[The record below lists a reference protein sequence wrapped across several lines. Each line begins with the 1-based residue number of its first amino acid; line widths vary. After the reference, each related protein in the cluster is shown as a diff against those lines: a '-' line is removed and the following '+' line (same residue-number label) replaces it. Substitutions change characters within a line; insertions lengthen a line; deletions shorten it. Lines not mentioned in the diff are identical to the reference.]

1 MYSDAEL
8 KQLSITALQARLN
21 DAAQICL
28 RPPPKLKLSQWADTY
43 RMLSPEASAEAGR
56 WVTARAEYQ
65 REMLDACSDPEIEQ
79 VVFCTSAQI
88 GKTEAVLNLLLY
100 YIHQEPSPILLV
112 QPTKEMAASFS
123 KDRLAPAL
131 RDTKVVSELVS
142 DVKSKDSG
150 NTIFAK
156 QFPGGVLNLAGSNA
170 PASLASRP
178 VRVALMDEVDRFPPS
193 AGTEGSP
200 YALTVKRTSN
210 FFNRKII
217 AVSTPTDELTSVIWA
232 LYQESDQ
239 RKYEIRCVHCDEHFV
254 PAWSHVKWSKSQDG
268 THDPDTALLHCPHCG
283 AGHNDTER
291 HTAVRRGK
299 WRKDNP
305 TSRIAGFHL
314 SALISP
320 WAELSKLVS
329 EWLACQK
336 DMQRLKTFVN
346 TVLGEPWKDR
356 SDNIDDIDL
365 IARVEDYE
373 PSSLPAGVVVLT
385 AGVDTQDDR
394 LEVSVYGHGPE
405 NETWHVEHV
414 VIHGNPAN
422 PAVWHELETVLKTA
436 YQRED
441 GYRLPI
447 GAAAID
453 SGGHFTQEV
462 YAFARK
468 HSQRR
473 WFAIKGR
480 AGALPIWPTRASYTK
495 NDGKVYVIGVD
506 SAKEAIYGW
515 LKNDKPGAGYV
526 HFSSRCDAEFFS
538 QISAEKKKLT
548 YRNGYTYYSWHK
560 DPNRRNEALDCFVYA
575 LAAKEAINV
584 SLKAHAA
591 KQQQRV
597 QQAATPQTSPT
608 TTSTELVATTD
619 PIAVPAPAVDAVR
632 QSVTPKQA
640 PAVVPEKKIPAWK
653 KNIMNKR
660 HGGWGIR

>member
-1 MYSDAEL
+1 MYSHAEL
-8 KQLSITALQARLN
+8 QQLSKQALAARIN
-21 DAAQICL
+21 EAAQACL
-28 RPPPKLKLSQWADTY
+28 RPPPRLKLSEWADTY
-43 RMLSPEASAEAGR
+43 RVLSPEASAEAGR

-65 REMLDACSDPEIEQ
+65 REMLDACSDANVEQ
-79 VVFCTSAQI
+79 VIFCTSAQI

-131 RDTKVVSELVS
+131 RDTKVISELVS
-142 DVKSKDSG
+142 DVKSKDTG
-150 NTIFAK
+150 NTIFSK

-232 LYQESDQ
+232 LYQSSDQ
-239 RKYEIRCVHCDEHFV
+239 RKYSIQCVHCDEFFV
-254 PAWSHVKWSKSQDG
+254 PEWSYVKWGKNAEG
-268 THDPDTALLHCPHCG
+268 THLPETAVLHCPHCG

-291 HTAVRRGK
+291 HAAVKRGQWQK
-299 WRKDNP
+299 NNP
-305 TSRIAGFHL
+305 SSRIAGFHL

-320 WAELSKLVS
+320 WTELHKLVI
-329 EWLACQK
+329 EWLECQK
-336 DMQRLKTFVN
+336 DLQRLKTFFN
-346 TVLGEPWKDR
+346 TVLGLPWQDR
-356 SDNIDDIDL
+356 TENIDDIDL
-365 IARVEDYE
+365 IGRVEEYE
-373 PSSLPAGVVVLT
+373 LSALPTGVVVLT

-394 LEVSVYGHGPE
+394 IEISVYGHGLE
-405 NETWHVEHV
+405 NECWHIEHV
-414 VIHGNPAN
+414 VVHGNPAN
-422 PAVWHELETVLKTA
+422 PQVWVEVETMLKTR
-436 YQRED
+436 YVRED
-441 GYRLPI
+441 GYSLPI
-447 GAAAID
+447 SAAAID

-480 AGALPIWPTRASYTK
+480 AGALPIWPSRASYTK
-495 NDGKVYVIGVD
+495 NDGKVYIVGVD

-515 LKNDKPGAGYV
+515 LKNTAPGAGYV
-526 HFSSRCDAEFFS
+526 HFSNRCDPEFFT
-538 QISAEKKKLT
+538 QLSAEKKKLT
-548 YRNGYTYYSWHK
+548 YRNGYTYYQWVK

-575 LAAKEAINV
+575 LAAKEAINL
-584 SLKAHAA
+584 SIKSHAA
-591 KQQQRV
+591 KQRARIEQNKH
-597 QQAATPQTSPT
+597 AAHQTSPT
-608 TTSTELVATTD
+608 TGDQQIVVATPAAQPTPTVEAVIKPSK
-619 PIAVPAPAVDAVR
+619 PIPQWKQNLQRKGIGVR
-632 QSVTPKQA
+632 S
-640 PAVVPEKKIPAWK
+640 
-653 KNIMNKR
+653 
-660 HGGWGIR
+660 